1 MDFPGRQSGKL
12 LFMTQAAAHQ
22 QINVKP
28 QSASLGAVIDGVDLA
43 QDLSDSTLE

>member
-22 QINVKP
+22 KISVKP
-28 QSASLGAVIDGVDLA
+28 RSAALGAVIEGVPLN
-43 QDLSDSTLE
+43 